1 MLTIGYYYHHSTEK
15 SKFLTAVFCCRV
27 SIVGWVFIIQQLIL
41 CNKKQLFS
49 TDNTHL
55 QYQLLPCYKQVG
67 TDCDA
72 FSTAYSLDILCGNK
86 PKKVVCDQSKLREHL
101 VNCLEKLTC
110 TMFPKYQCNVKY
122 NDTTTTRSVL
132 SKNQHK

>member
-1 MLTIGYYYHHSTEK
+1 MLTIGSYYHHSTEK
-15 SKFLTAVFCCRV
+15 SKLLTAVFCCRV

-55 QYQLLPCYKQVG
+55 QYHLLPCYKQVG
-67 TDCDA
+67 TDCNA
-72 FSTAYSLDILCGNK
+72 FSTAHSLDILCGNK
-86 PKKVVCDQSKLREHL
+86 PKKIVYDQSKLRQHL
-101 VNCLEKLTC
+101 VNCLEKVTY
-110 TMFPKYQCNVKY
+110 TMFPKYKCNVKY
-122 NDTTTTRSVL
+122 NDTTTTRSVI